1 MGDIMSTTQKPAIRP
16 ARPNFSSGPCA
27 KRPGWSLQNLEN
39 ALVGR
44 NHRAGEVKARL
55 KEAIDLTRKVLEVP
69 DDFLIGIVPASD
81 TGAVEMAMWSMLGP
95 RPVQVAAW
103 ESFSKDWVTDIVEQ
117 LKLPAAEALVAPFG
131 QLPDLTKIRP
141 DADLVF
147 AWNGTTS
154 GVRVP
159 NADFIAEDR
168 EGIVICDATSAAF
181 AQALEWDKLDVV
193 TFSWQK
199 VMGGEAAHGMLVLS
213 PRAVAR
219 LESYR
224 PAWGLPK
231 LFRMTKG
238 DGKLDRSIF
247 EGNVINTPSMLCVE
261 DYIDT
266 LKWGRSLGGLKA
278 LQARCNASA
287 KALYDWVAKTPWIDC
302 LAEDPAARSNT
313 GVCLKFTDPRVAALP
328 GPAQKD
334 FAARLYGKLEKEGVA
349 LDCNAYRD
357 APAGLRIWCGATVET
372 SDIEALLP
380 WLDWA
385 FAETVAELQ
394 EAA

>member
-1 MGDIMSTTQKPAIRP
+1 MTTTQKPALRP
-16 ARPNFSSGPCA
+16 ATPYFSSGPCA
-27 KRPGWSLQNLEN
+27 KRPGWSLENLQD
-39 ALVGR
+39 AKVGR
-44 NHRAGEVKARL
+44 SHRAGDVKSRL
-55 KEAIDLTRKVLEVP
+55 KLAIDRTREVLEVP
-69 DDFLIGIVPASD
+69 EDFLIGIVPASD
-81 TGAVEMAMWSMLGP
+81 TGAVEMAMWSMLGA

-103 ESFSKDWVTDIVEQ
+103 ESFSKDWVKDVVEQ
-117 LKLPAAEALVAPFG
+117 LKLPDAEALTAPFG
-131 QLPDLTKIRP
+131 QLPDLSKVRP

-159 NADFIAEDR
+159 NADFIAKDR

-181 AQALEWDKLDVV
+181 AQDLEWDKLDVV

-199 VMGGEAAHGMLVLS
+199 VMGGDAAHGMLILS

-219 LESYR
+219 LESYK

-238 DGKLDRSIF
+238 GKVDKALF
-247 EGNVINTPSMLCVE
+247 EGATINTPSMLCVE
-261 DYIDT
+261 DYLDT
-266 LKWGRSLGGLKA
+266 LKWGASIGGLKA
-278 LQARCNASA
+278 LKARCDANAG
-287 KALYDWVAKTPWIDC
+287 ALARWVAATPWIDF
-302 LAEDPAARSNT
+302 LAEDPRTRSNT
-313 GVCLKFTDPRVAALP
+313 SVCLKFVDPRVARLSP
-328 GPAQKD
+328 EDQKD
-334 FAARLYGKLEKEGVA
+334 FAGRLCKKLEKEGVA
-349 LDCNAYRD
+349 LDFNAYRD

-385 FAETVAELQ
+385 FAETIAELQ